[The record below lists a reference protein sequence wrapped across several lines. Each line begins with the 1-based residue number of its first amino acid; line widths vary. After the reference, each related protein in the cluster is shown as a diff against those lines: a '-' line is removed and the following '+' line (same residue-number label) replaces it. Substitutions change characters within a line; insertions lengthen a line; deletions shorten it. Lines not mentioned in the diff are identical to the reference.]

1 MIYLYWYLGI
11 GVVVLAG
18 VYGAHHLTKEKES
31 DSLRELLE
39 AVNPDRKKL
48 SYRILN
54 NIIAPVLAA
63 MLVIAVWPV
72 AGFMKVKEMFQKK
85 ESYVSPEEREFA
97 VEREQLLERLTVQE
111 IEMREVVTDPLK
123 AAPDLP
129 FGHLNAAWQE
139 FLLQGKPD
147 DAELWSFSAQWQTT
161 WGRKE
166 LRSGYVVVQDGAP
179 GAHFLTVWKDIPDET
194 EADGGAKQARAD
206 DIPRWLRKQAD

>member
-11 GVVVLAG
+11 GVVVLAV

-54 NIIAPVLAA
+54 NIVAPVLAA
-63 MLVIAVWPV
+63 MLVIAVWPLAV
-72 AGFMKVKEMFQKK
+72 FMKVKEMFQKK

-97 VEREQLLERLTVQE
+97 VEREHLLERLTVQE
-111 IEMREVVTDPLK
+111 IERREVVADPLK
-123 AAPDLP
+123 AVPELP

-139 FLLQGKPD
+139 FLQGKPD
-147 DAELWSFSAQWQTT
+147 DAELWSFSTHWQTT

-166 LRSGYVVVQDGAP
+166 LRSGYAMVQDGAP
-179 GAHFLTVWKDIPDET
+179 AAYILTVCKYLPENNDAVVIPKNVGDEDIP
-194 EADGGAKQARAD
+194 QF
-206 DIPRWLRKQAD
+206 LRKQAD